1 MTADEREAQAA
12 GDEAMIADLRA
23 WRERVRVVDDH
34 RFSARLTLGEI
45 DAVLR
50 AIDERDALKREAV
63 TMPDERVPGVDG
75 LYITSE
81 TLRDAEPAAVL
92 AVVEGAI
99 ERQRP
104 ASLGEPCTHEAWED
118 RGNGSRKCA
127 DCGLWLADE
136 RVSRA
141 AGEPPAAPPAAP
153 HSWMSCTLPTY
164 KEHVDICKL
173 PTRPVK
179 RAACGRTYEHPEH
192 PHGFESTCDGIPEAP
207 EPKVA
212 LCVTCGKPIRGYL
225 DLGLAGAWEHVEIR
239 AGYPEHD
246 PKPIA

>member
-1 MTADEREAQAA
+1 MSADEREAQAA

-34 RFSARLTLGEI
+34 RFLARLTLGEI

-63 TMPDERVPGVDG
+63 TMRDERVLGVDG

-99 ERQRP
+99 ERHRP
-104 ASLGEPCTHEAWED
+104 APLGEPCTHESWED

-141 AGEPPAAPPAAP
+141 AGDPLVGWFTP
-153 HSWMSCTLPTY
+153 
-164 KEHVDICKL
+164 

-179 RAACGRTYEHPEH
+179 RAACGRGYAHKPH
-192 PHGFESTCDGIPEAP
+192 PHGWVDGECDGIPE
-207 EPKVA
+207 
-212 LCVTCGKPIRGYL
+212 
-225 DLGLAGAWEHVEIR
+225 
-239 AGYPEHD
+239 
-246 PKPIA
+246 